1 MIKVGII
8 GDTHLS
14 EQTPRSWKADYSV
27 VTLNDLVTAV
37 KMTDVSIILG
47 DFFHRPVI
55 SEQYKLEVSRRL
67 GELTTPVYTIWGNHD
82 VEGLNLASA
91 DRTSLNLLHE
101 FGVVKVLDKGITFDG
116 VSFDVIEFK
125 KNPAVP
131 KHNKQEDGVLLGH
144 FFFEEPSDPAFSI
157 SKDEVF
163 NSGYKYVFL
172 GHEHEPRPDIEGN
185 GTVLVR
191 QGALCR
197 NSAHDYNLDRVPAIS
212 IVSCDNG
219 KIVKVDRNVP
229 IPTVQGESIFRADIL
244 RSPVKN
250 TTTLLTSMTDL
261 LDRFKQSDMGSNN
274 VLTVKKALVE
284 LDTPTDVMVY
294 LEDLY
299 QRLGMEFK

>member
-101 FGVVKVLDKGITFDG
+101 FGVVK
-116 VSFDVIEFK
+116 
-125 KNPAVP
+125 
-131 KHNKQEDGVLLGH
+131 
-144 FFFEEPSDPAFSI
+144 
-157 SKDEVF
+157 
-163 NSGYKYVFL
+163 
-172 GHEHEPRPDIEGN
+172 
-185 GTVLVR
+185 GTR
-191 QGALCR
+191 
-197 NSAHDYNLDRVPAIS
+197 
-212 IVSCDNG
+212 
-219 KIVKVDRNVP
+219 
-229 IPTVQGESIFRADIL
+229 
-244 RSPVKN
+244 
-250 TTTLLTSMTDL
+250 
-261 LDRFKQSDMGSNN
+261 
-274 VLTVKKALVE
+274 
-284 LDTPTDVMVY
+284 
-294 LEDLY
+294 
-299 QRLGMEFK
+299 